1 MYKNQEPSKC
11 VVLYLTKH
19 IENKCYWKSFL
30 KYNFLNFIVVCCHYS
45 NRYKNSNMFFNTI
58 KSNNIKNKLLYIT
71 KNTKESMIN
80 KFVTSS
86 FTINEKKKIH
96 IDDLLFMWEKY
107 KLSKNLPDIVF
118 KTDIIKYIKE
128 KYEFENNYIINL
140 YNDYIVTNNA
150 FKLFW
155 NNHIYNKVDDELE
168 VSEFY
173 RLLLQFIE
181 DNSINIVSVEEYD
194 VIELI
199 SYFYP
204 NIEITNNKIIKQIS
218 CNLWDKKK
226 SILDAI
232 NNKFNKNINKDI
244 LLLDAYVMY
253 CKYINKHGKGF
264 IVSKEY
270 FFKYI
275 DKILPEKYIENKSI
289 KLNYWSELSI
299 S

>member
-1 MYKNQEPSKC
+1 MYKNQEPSEC
-11 VVLYLTKH
+11 IVLYLTKH
-19 IENKCYWKSFL
+19 IENKSYWKSFV

-58 KSNNIKNKLLYIT
+58 KSTNIKNKLLYIT
-71 KNTKESMIN
+71 KNTKKSMIN
-80 KFVTSS
+80 KFVTCS
-86 FTINEKKKIH
+86 FTVNENKKIH
-96 IDDLLFMWEKY
+96 IDDFLFMWEKY

-118 KTDIIKYIKE
+118 KTDIIKFIKD
-128 KYEFENNYIINL
+128 KYHFENNFILQI
-140 YNDYIVTNNA
+140 YNDDIATNNV

-155 NNHIYNKVDDELE
+155 GDHIVKEVNDELE

-181 DNSINIVSVEEYD
+181 ENNVNVVSIEEYD
-194 VIELI
+194 IIELI

-204 NIEITNNKIIKQIS
+204 NIEITNNKIIKKIS
-218 CNLWDKKK
+218 CKLWNKKK

-244 LLLDAYVMY
+244 IIYDAYVMY
-253 CKYINKHGKGF
+253 CKYINKENKGL

-275 DKILPEKYIENKSI
+275 DKILPEKYIENKTI
-289 KLNYWSELSI
+289 KLNYWDKLNTS
-299 S
+299 